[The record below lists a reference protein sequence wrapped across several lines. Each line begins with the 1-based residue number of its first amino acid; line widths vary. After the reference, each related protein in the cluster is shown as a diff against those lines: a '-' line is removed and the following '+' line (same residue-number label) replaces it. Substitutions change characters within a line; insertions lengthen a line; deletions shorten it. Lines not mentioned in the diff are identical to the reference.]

1 LTELTGIGIG
11 ETAAEGLIHRVETE
25 FNPKPKNHSGSV
37 EEQVAILKPAIE
49 AIAAEMEAL
58 AESEE
63 DGEIFEALS
72 MLVVDEA
79 LFDETVVKIEE
90 GLDAGTS
97 FYLATV
103 DISEILKDDPDFS
116 ERANDMLDLAKR
128 VWAKTEGVN
137 LELEIPEG
145 DSLILVAEDF
155 APADTAK
162 FNSSV
167 KGVITKNGG
176 PTSHVA
182 ILCRSKS
189 IPALVG
195 VRDADKLVSGQAVL
209 IDPAGDRVVIG
220 GKVEQATVSMAFI
233 PEFDNPLI
241 PVYGN
246 VGSAPDAEK
255 ASTGGATG
263 VGLFRTEF
271 VFLNQAETPSQSEQA
286 QAYQSVIE
294 AAPKGEFIARTLDA
308 GSDKP
313 LPFLEIEDEEN
324 PALGI
329 RGFRINDT
337 NPQFSVEQLKA
348 LKSAGDAAGRAVSV
362 MAPMVSSL
370 SEAKEFAHLAREQGF
385 QRVGIM
391 VETPSIIFQLKHL
404 EGVVDFLSI
413 GTNDLSQYLFAA
425 DRLHPKLGNLLDV
438 WQPALLEAISYTVE
452 QADKVGIKVGVCGE
466 AASDPLLAVVLAGIG
481 VDTVSASPSQVE
493 NVTNALRAVNKQ
505 QASKIAQ
512 IAMSKN
518 RASEARNA
526 AKQAFA
532 AR

>member
-1 LTELTGIGIG
+1 M
-11 ETAAEGLIHRVETE
+11 AAEGLIHRVETE
-25 FNPKPKNHSGSV
+25 FNPKPKKHSDSI
-37 EEQVAILKPAIE
+37 EDQVAILKPAIE
-49 AIAAEMEAL
+49 AITAEMEAL
-58 AESEE
+58 SASEH

-72 MLVVDEA
+72 MLVADEA
-79 LFDETVVKIEE
+79 LFDEAVLKIEE
-90 GLDAGTS
+90 GFDAGTS
-97 FYLATV
+97 FYQATV
-103 DISEILKDDPDFS
+103 DMSEILKDDPDFS

-128 VWAKTEGVN
+128 VWAKTYGVN
-137 LELEIPEG
+137 LELAIPEG
-145 DSLILVAEDF
+145 KSLILVAEDF

-167 KGVITKNGG
+167 RGVITKNGG

-195 VRDADKLVSGQAVL
+195 VREADKLVSGQSVL

-220 GKVEQATVSMAFI
+220 GKVDQATVSMAFI

-255 ASTGGATG
+255 SASAGATG

-271 VFLNQAETPSQSEQA
+271 VFLNQAETPSERQQA
-286 QAYQSVIE
+286 EAYQSVIE
-294 AAPKGEFIARTLDA
+294 SAPQGEFIARTLDA

-324 PALGI
+324 PALGV
-329 RGFRINDT
+329 RGFRINGI
-337 NPQFSVEQLKA
+337 NPLFSGEQLKA
-348 LKSAGDAAGRAVSV
+348 LKAAGDAAGRKVSV
-362 MAPMVSSL
+362 MAPMVSRL
-370 SEAKEFAHLAREQGF
+370 SEAKEFAQLAREHGF
-385 QRVGIM
+385 EKVGIM

-452 QADKVGIKVGVCGE
+452 QAGKVGIKVGICGE
-466 AASDPLLAVVLAGIG
+466 AASDPLLAIVLAGIG

-493 NVTNALRAVNKQ
+493 NVTNALRAVNKE
-505 QASKIAQ
+505 QASQ
-512 IAMSKN
+512 IAKMALSKN
-518 RASEARNA
+518 RAAEARNA
-526 AKQAFA
+526 AKHAFA
-532 AR
+532 QR